1 MRAGP
6 GQAEPVVNTVRVHI
20 NVRCRAHL
28 EGSGNSVLVRV
39 SKLAHYRAEIARA
52 CVCHACFVYDSGVT
66 RVFLRL
72 PRVPRLVALLVKS
85 QFSSCSGLIGCSR
98 SLGPDNRD
106 IIYYT

>member
-39 SKLAHYRAEIARA
+39 CVRVSKLAHYWAEIARA
-52 CVCHACFVYDSGVT
+52 CV
-66 RVFLRL
+66 
-72 PRVPRLVALLVKS
+72 
-85 QFSSCSGLIGCSR
+85 
-98 SLGPDNRD
+98 
-106 IIYYT
+106 